1 MKTLS
6 NNYNTVWAKNY
17 QNFIFKVEKIKTMDN
32 STFNCVYATATS
44 LLNQSNMY
52 LYSVCT
58 GADKLTWKK
67 GRVMVLAMLTLA
79 SNANISHSNLSL
91 CVQ

>member
-6 NNYNTVWAKNY
+6 NNYNTVWERNY

-32 STFNCVYATATS
+32 STVNCVYAVNCHITT
-44 LLNQSNMY
+44 QSKQHVPLFCLHRCWQIN
-52 LYSVCT
+52 LQER
-58 GADKLTWKK
+58 GGGD
-67 GRVMVLAMLTLA
+67 GA

-91 CVQ
+91 CVR